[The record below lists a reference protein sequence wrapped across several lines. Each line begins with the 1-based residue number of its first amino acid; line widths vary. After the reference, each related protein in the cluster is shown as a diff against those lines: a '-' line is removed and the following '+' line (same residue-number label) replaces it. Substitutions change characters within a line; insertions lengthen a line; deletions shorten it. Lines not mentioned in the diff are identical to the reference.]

1 MRLVLEGDTVK
12 FEPDFKDFEV
22 MTCITFS
29 ACFFLGGGENFTSF
43 HRSYSR
49 SLVYFFQVVL
59 LNVYDVMIK
68 AVMVVPRVETK
79 LYSEWVSL

>member
-22 MTCITFS
+22 
-29 ACFFLGGGENFTSF
+29 
-43 HRSYSR
+43 
-49 SLVYFFQVVL
+49 VL
-59 LNVYDVMIK
+59 LNVYDVMVK

-79 LYSEWVSL
+79 LYSEWKYQRSRVNFTKSNPLTTHSKNKEHE

>member
-29 ACFFLGGGENFTSF
+29 ACFFVFL
-43 HRSYSR
+43 
-49 SLVYFFQVVL
+49 FFF
-59 LNVYDVMIK
+59 
-68 AVMVVPRVETK
+68 
-79 LYSEWVSL
+79 